1 MAEFFR
7 ISHVSP
13 LKLAVISDILNIPG
27 RSLRS
32 LRLLLFHYSVLALPD
47 QTRQGAGKPSAVN
60 QPLVN
65 SSDLAQ
71 FQFSH
76 QTSLINAFNETRSFE
91 SVNFDG

>member
-1 MAEFFR
+1 MDRQNLLRTFKLQQQAGLNQNIEPERF
-7 ISHVSP
+7 IK
-13 LKLAVISDILNIPG
+13 LK
-27 RSLRS
+27 
-32 LRLLLFHYSVLALPD
+32 ALVFD
-47 QTRQGAGKPSAVN
+47 SN